1 MQHIYNF
8 SPGPA
13 KLDPSVISKSQ
24 DAVANYQNTGLSIL
38 EIGHRSKDFETL
50 INALQENMENIFNI
64 PSNYF
69 TLLLQGGAT
78 YQNTFI
84 ANNFDKENK
93 LLGCLVTGTWGR
105 YSVEDFS
112 KIRDTKIIEVSD
124 NEIENYIQT
133 PWDLEGV
140 DYLHLTSNETING
153 VQLREFNKI
162 EHDSLLIDMSSD
174 IGSYSFEWDNL
185 AYVYAGAQKNM
196 GIPGVSICI
205 GNEKYLNSEDNSRY
219 LNLGQLVEKNSL
231 LNTPPTFSIYVLK
244 LVTDWMI
251 EMGGIKYFEEKSIRQ
266 SSRLY
271 EQLQTYEEFLI
282 LPVNDYSKSRSN
294 IIFKFLN
301 EDLEKKF
308 LIEAIEKGIL
318 GLNGHRSEGGI
329 RISLYNSVT
338 DEMVDY
344 LSEFM
349 DKFFAGN
356 GK

>member
-1 MQHIYNF
+1 MKHIYNF

-13 KLDPSVISKSQ
+13 KLDSSVISKSQ

-112 KIRDTKIIEVSD
+112 KIRDTKIIELSD
-124 NEIENYIQT
+124 NEIENYVQT

-162 EHDSLLIDMSSD
+162 PHDSLLIDMSSD

>member
-1 MQHIYNF
+1 MKHIYNF

-13 KLDPSVISKSQ
+13 KLDSSVISKSQ
-24 DAVANYQNTGLSIL
+24 DAVTNYQNTGLSIL

-50 INALQENMENIFNI
+50 INALQENMVNIFNI

-112 KIRDTKIIEVSD
+112 KIRDTKIIELSD
-124 NEIENYIQT
+124 NEIENYVQT

-162 EHDSLLIDMSSD
+162 QHDSLLIDMSSD

-205 GNEKYLNSEDNSRY
+205 GNEKYLNSDDNSRY

-344 LSEFM
+344 LSEFT

>member
-24 DAVANYQNTGLSIL
+24 EAVANYQNTGLSIL

-50 INALQENMENIFNI
+50 INTLKENMTNIFNI

-84 ANNFDKENK
+84 ANNFDKEKK

-251 EMGGIKYFEEKSIRQ
+251 EMGGIKHFEEKSIRQ

-282 LPVNDYSKSRSN
+282 LPVTDYSKSRSN

-308 LIEAIEKGIL
+308 LIKAIEKGIL

-329 RISLYNSVT
+329 RISLYNSIT

-344 LSEFM
+344 LSEFL
-349 DKFFAGN
+349 DKFFADN

>member
-24 DAVANYQNTGLSIL
+24 EAVANYQNTGLSIL

-50 INALQENMENIFNI
+50 INTLKENMTNIFNI

-84 ANNFDKENK
+84 ANNFDKEKK

-105 YSVEDFS
+105 YSVEDIS
-112 KIRDTKIIEVSD
+112 KIRDTKIIEVSH
-124 NEIENYIQT
+124 NEIENYVQT
-133 PWDLEGV
+133 PWDLEDV

-162 EHDSLLIDMSSD
+162 QHDSLLIDMSSD

-231 LNTPPTFSIYVLK
+231 LNTPPTFSIYILK

-251 EMGGIKYFEEKSIRQ
+251 EMGGIKHFEEKSIRQ

-282 LPVNDYSKSRSN
+282 LPVTDYSKSRSN

-308 LIEAIEKGIL
+308 LIKAIEKGIL

-329 RISLYNSVT
+329 RISLYNSIT

-344 LSEFM
+344 LSEFL
-349 DKFFAGN
+349 DKFFANN

>member
-1 MQHIYNF
+1 MKHIYNF

-13 KLDPSVISKSQ
+13 KLDSSIISKSQ
-24 DAVANYQNTGLSIL
+24 DAVTNYQNTGLSIL

-50 INALQENMENIFNI
+50 INALQENMVNIFNI

-112 KIRDTKIIEVSD
+112 KIRDTKIIELSD
-124 NEIENYIQT
+124 NEIENYVQT

-162 EHDSLLIDMSSD
+162 QHDSLLIDMSSD
-174 IGSYSFEWDNL
+174 IGSYSFEWDNI

-205 GNEKYLNSEDNSRY
+205 GNEKYLNSDDNSRY
-219 LNLGQLVEKNSL
+219 LDLGQLVEKNSL

>member
-1 MQHIYNF
+1 MKHIYNF

-13 KLDPSVISKSQ
+13 KLDSSVISKSQ
-24 DAVANYQNTGLSIL
+24 DAVTNYQNTGLSIL

-112 KIRDTKIIEVSD
+112 KIRDTKLIELSD
-124 NEIENYIQT
+124 NEIENYVQT

-162 EHDSLLIDMSSD
+162 QHDSLLIDMSSD
-174 IGSYSFEWDNL
+174 IGSYSFEWDNI

-205 GNEKYLNSEDNSRY
+205 GNEKYLNSDDNSRY

>member
-24 DAVANYQNTGLSIL
+24 EAVANYQNTGLSIL

-50 INALQENMENIFNI
+50 INTLKENMTNIFNI

-84 ANNFDKENK
+84 ANNFDKEKK

-105 YSVEDFS
+105 YSVEDIS
-112 KIRDTKIIEVSD
+112 KIRDTKIIEVSH
-124 NEIENYIQT
+124 NEIENYVQT

-162 EHDSLLIDMSSD
+162 QHDSLLIDMSSD

-231 LNTPPTFSIYVLK
+231 LNTPPTFSIYILK

-251 EMGGIKYFEEKSIRQ
+251 EMGGIKHFEEKSIRQ
-266 SSRLY
+266 SSKLY

-282 LPVNDYSKSRSN
+282 LPVTDYSKSRSN

-308 LIEAIEKGIL
+308 LIKAIEKGIL

-329 RISLYNSVT
+329 RISLYNSIT

-344 LSEFM
+344 LSEFL
-349 DKFFAGN
+349 DKFFANN

>member
-1 MQHIYNF
+1 MKHIFNF

-13 KLDPSVISKSQ
+13 KLDSSVISKSQ
-24 DAVANYQNTGLSIL
+24 DAVTNYQNTGLSIL

-50 INALQENMENIFNI
+50 INALQENMVNIFNI

-112 KIRDTKIIEVSD
+112 KIRDTKIIELSD
-124 NEIENYIQT
+124 NEIENYVQT

-162 EHDSLLIDMSSD
+162 QHDSLLIDMSSD
-174 IGSYSFEWDNL
+174 IGSYSFEWDNI

-205 GNEKYLNSEDNSRY
+205 GNEKYLNSDDNSRY
-219 LNLGQLVEKNSL
+219 LDLGQLVEKNSL

>member
-13 KLDPSVISKSQ
+13 KLDSSVISKSQ
-24 DAVANYQNTGLSIL
+24 DAVTNYQNTGLSIL

-50 INALQENMENIFNI
+50 INALQENMVNIFNI

-174 IGSYSFEWDNL
+174 IGSYSFEWDNI

-205 GNEKYLNSEDNSRY
+205 GNEKYLNSDDNSRY
-219 LNLGQLVEKNSL
+219 LDLGQLVEKNSL

>member
-13 KLDPSVISKSQ
+13 KLDSSVISKSQ
-24 DAVANYQNTGLSIL
+24 DAVTNYQNTGLSIL

-50 INALQENMENIFNI
+50 INALQENMVNIFNI

-112 KIRDTKIIEVSD
+112 KIRDTKIIELSD
-124 NEIENYIQT
+124 NEIENYVQT

-162 EHDSLLIDMSSD
+162 QHDSLLIDMSSD
-174 IGSYSFEWDNL
+174 IGSYSFEWDNI

-205 GNEKYLNSEDNSRY
+205 GNEKYLNSDDNSRY

-282 LPVNDYSKSRSN
+282 LPVNEYSKSRSN

>member
-1 MQHIYNF
+1 MQIHNF

-13 KLDPSVISKSQ
+13 RLDPSIISKSQ
-24 DAVANYQNTGLSIL
+24 EAIANYQKTGLSIL

-50 INALQENMENIFNI
+50 INSLQENMINIFNI

-93 LLGCLVTGTWGR
+93 LLGCLVTGTWGK

-112 KIRDTKIIEVSD
+112 KIRDTKIIEVSE
-124 NEIENYIQT
+124 NEIENYVQT

-162 EHDSLLIDMSSD
+162 QHDSLLIDMSSD

-185 AYVYAGAQKNM
+185 AYIYAGAQKNM

-205 GNEKYLNSEDNSRY
+205 GDKQYLNSENNSKY

-231 LNTPPTFSIYVLK
+231 LNTPPTFSIYILK

-251 EMGGIKYFEEKSIRQ
+251 QMGGVKYFEEKSIRQ

-271 EQLQTYEEFLI
+271 EQLNSYKDFLI
-282 LPVNDYSKSRSN
+282 LPICDYSKSRSN
-294 IIFKFLN
+294 IIFKFENN
-301 EDLEKKF
+301 ELEKKF
-308 LIEAIEKGIL
+308 LMEAGEKGII
-318 GLNGHRSEGGI
+318 GLNGHRSEGGV
-329 RISLYNSVT
+329 RISLYNSIT

-344 LSEFM
+344 LSEFI
-349 DKFFAGN
+349 DQFFVSN

>member
-24 DAVANYQNTGLSIL
+24 EAVANYQNTGLSIL

-50 INALQENMENIFNI
+50 INTLKENMTNIFNI

-84 ANNFDKENK
+84 ANNFDKEKK

-112 KIRDTKIIEVSD
+112 KIRDTKIIEVSH
-124 NEIENYIQT
+124 NEIENYVQT

-162 EHDSLLIDMSSD
+162 QHDSLLIDMSSD

-231 LNTPPTFSIYVLK
+231 LNTPPTFSIYILK

-251 EMGGIKYFEEKSIRQ
+251 EMGGIKHFEEKSIRQ

-282 LPVNDYSKSRSN
+282 LPVTEYSKSRSN

-308 LIEAIEKGIL
+308 LIKAIEKGIL

-329 RISLYNSVT
+329 RISLYNSIT

-349 DKFFAGN
+349 DKFFADN

>member
-1 MQHIYNF
+1 MQNIYNF

-50 INALQENMENIFNI
+50 INALQENMTNIFNI

-84 ANNFDKENK
+84 ANNFDKEKK

-105 YSVEDFS
+105 YSVEDIS
-112 KIRDTKIIEVSD
+112 KIRDTKIIEVSH
-124 NEIENYIQT
+124 NEIENYVQT
-133 PWDLEGV
+133 PWDLEDV

-162 EHDSLLIDMSSD
+162 QHDSLLIDMSSD

-231 LNTPPTFSIYVLK
+231 LNTPPTFSIYILK

-251 EMGGIKYFEEKSIRQ
+251 EMGGIKHFEEKSIRQ

-282 LPVNDYSKSRSN
+282 LPVTDYSKSRSN

-308 LIEAIEKGIL
+308 LIKAIEKGIL

-329 RISLYNSVT
+329 RISLYNSIT

-349 DKFFAGN
+349 DKFFADN

>member
-1 MQHIYNF
+1 MKHIYNF

-13 KLDPSVISKSQ
+13 KLDSSVISKSQ
-24 DAVANYQNTGLSIL
+24 DAVTNYQNTGLSIL

-50 INALQENMENIFNI
+50 INALQENMVNIFNI

-112 KIRDTKIIEVSD
+112 KIRDTKIIELSD
-124 NEIENYIQT
+124 NEIENYVQT
-133 PWDLEGV
+133 AWDLEGV

-162 EHDSLLIDMSSD
+162 QHDSLLIDMSSD
-174 IGSYSFEWDNL
+174 IGSYSFEWDNI

-205 GNEKYLNSEDNSRY
+205 GNEKYLNSDDNSRY

>member
-1 MQHIYNF
+1 MQIHNF

-13 KLDPSVISKSQ
+13 RLDPSIISKSQ
-24 DAVANYQNTGLSIL
+24 EAIANYQKTGLSIL

-50 INALQENMENIFNI
+50 INALQENMINIFNI

-112 KIRDTKIIEVSD
+112 KIRDTKIIEVND

-205 GNEKYLNSEDNSRY
+205 GDEKYLNSEDNSRY

-251 EMGGIKYFEEKSIRQ
+251 EMGGIKHFEEKSIRQ

-282 LPVNDYSKSRSN
+282 LPVTDYSKSRSN

-308 LIEAIEKGIL
+308 LIKAIEKGIL

>member
-13 KLDPSVISKSQ
+13 KLDSSVISKSQ

-50 INALQENMENIFNI
+50 INALQANMVNIFNI

-112 KIRDTKIIEVSD
+112 KIRDTKIIELSD
-124 NEIENYIQT
+124 NEIENYVQT

-162 EHDSLLIDMSSD
+162 QHDSLLIDMSSD
-174 IGSYSFEWDNL
+174 IGSYSFEWDNI

-205 GNEKYLNSEDNSRY
+205 GNEKYLNSDDNSRY

>member
-1 MQHIYNF
+1 MKHIYNF

-13 KLDPSVISKSQ
+13 KLDSSVISKSQ
-24 DAVANYQNTGLSIL
+24 DAVTNYQNTGLSIL

-50 INALQENMENIFNI
+50 INALQENMVNIFNI

-174 IGSYSFEWDNL
+174 IGSYSFEWDNI

-205 GNEKYLNSEDNSRY
+205 GNEKYLNSDDNSRY

>member
-1 MQHIYNF
+1 MQIHNF

-13 KLDPSVISKSQ
+13 RLDPSIISKSQ
-24 DAVANYQNTGLSIL
+24 EAIANYQKTGLSIL

-105 YSVEDFS
+105 YSAEDFS
-112 KIRDTKIIEVSD
+112 KIRDTKIIELSD
-124 NEIENYIQT
+124 NEIENYVQT

-162 EHDSLLIDMSSD
+162 PHDSLLIDMSSD

-205 GNEKYLNSEDNSRY
+205 GNEKYLNSDDNSRY

-338 DEMVDY
+338 DEMVEY

>member
-1 MQHIYNF
+1 MKHIYNF

-69 TLLLQGGAT
+69 TLFLQGGAT

-112 KIRDTKIIEVSD
+112 KIRDTKLIELSD
-124 NEIENYIQT
+124 NEIENYVQT

-162 EHDSLLIDMSSD
+162 QHDSLLIDMSSD

>member
-13 KLDPSVISKSQ
+13 KLDSSVISKSQ

-50 INALQENMENIFNI
+50 INALQENMVNIFNI

-112 KIRDTKIIEVSD
+112 KIRDTKIIELSD
-124 NEIENYIQT
+124 NEIENYVQT

-162 EHDSLLIDMSSD
+162 QHDSLLIDMSSD
-174 IGSYSFEWDNL
+174 IGSYSFEWDNI

-205 GNEKYLNSEDNSRY
+205 GNEKYLNSDDNSRY

>member
-112 KIRDTKIIEVSD
+112 KIRDTKIIELSD
-124 NEIENYIQT
+124 NEIENYVQT

-162 EHDSLLIDMSSD
+162 QHDSLLIDMSSD
-174 IGSYSFEWDNL
+174 IGSYSFEWDNI

-205 GNEKYLNSEDNSRY
+205 GNEKYLNSDDNSRY
-219 LNLGQLVEKNSL
+219 LDLGQLVEKNSL

>member
-1 MQHIYNF
+1 MKHIYNF

-13 KLDPSVISKSQ
+13 KLDSSVISKSQ
-24 DAVANYQNTGLSIL
+24 DAVTNYQNTGLSIL

-50 INALQENMENIFNI
+50 INALQENMVNIFNI

-112 KIRDTKIIEVSD
+112 KIRDTKLIELSD
-124 NEIENYIQT
+124 NEIENYVQT

-162 EHDSLLIDMSSD
+162 QHDSLLIDMSSD
-174 IGSYSFEWDNL
+174 IGSYSFEWDNI

-205 GNEKYLNSEDNSRY
+205 GNEKYLNSDDNSRY

>member
-1 MQHIYNF
+1 MKHIYNF

-24 DAVANYQNTGLSIL
+24 DSVANYQNTGLSIL

-112 KIRDTKIIEVSD
+112 KIRDTKLIELSD

-162 EHDSLLIDMSSD
+162 QHDSLLIDMSSD
-174 IGSYSFEWDNL
+174 IAVSYTHL
-185 AYVYAGAQKNM
+185 TLPT
-196 GIPGVSICI
+196 I
-205 GNEKYLNSEDNSRY
+205 L
-219 LNLGQLVEKNSL
+219 LV
-231 LNTPPTFSIYVLK
+231 
-244 LVTDWMI
+244 
-251 EMGGIKYFEEKSIRQ
+251 
-266 SSRLY
+266 
-271 EQLQTYEEFLI
+271 
-282 LPVNDYSKSRSN
+282 
-294 IIFKFLN
+294 
-301 EDLEKKF
+301 
-308 LIEAIEKGIL
+308 
-318 GLNGHRSEGGI
+318 
-329 RISLYNSVT
+329 
-338 DEMVDY
+338 
-344 LSEFM
+344 
-349 DKFFAGN
+349 
-356 GK
+356 

>member
-13 KLDPSVISKSQ
+13 KLDSSVIIKSQ

-50 INALQENMENIFNI
+50 INDLQENMINIFSI

-84 ANNFDKENK
+84 ANNFGKENK

-124 NEIENYIQT
+124 NEIENYVQT

-205 GNEKYLNSEDNSRY
+205 GNEKYLNSDDNSRY

-271 EQLQTYEEFLI
+271 EQLETYKEFLI

-294 IIFKFLN
+294 IIFKFLD

-318 GLNGHRSEGGI
+318 GLNGHRSEGGV

-349 DKFFAGN
+349 DKFFADN

>member
-1 MQHIYNF
+1 MKHIYNF

-13 KLDPSVISKSQ
+13 KLDSSVISKSQ
-24 DAVANYQNTGLSIL
+24 DAVTNYQNTGLSIL

-50 INALQENMENIFNI
+50 INALQENMVNIFNI

-112 KIRDTKIIEVSD
+112 KIRDTKIIELSD
-124 NEIENYIQT
+124 NEIENYVQT

-162 EHDSLLIDMSSD
+162 QHDSLLIDMSSD
-174 IGSYSFEWDNL
+174 IGSYSFEWDNI

-205 GNEKYLNSEDNSRY
+205 GNEKYLNSDDNSRY

>member
-1 MQHIYNF
+1 MLHIYNF

-13 KLDPSVISKSQ
+13 KLDPSLISKSQ

-112 KIRDTKIIEVSD
+112 KIRDTKLIELSD
-124 NEIENYIQT
+124 NEIENYVQT

-162 EHDSLLIDMSSD
+162 PHDSLLIDMSSD

>member
-1 MQHIYNF
+1 MKHIYNF

-13 KLDPSVISKSQ
+13 KLDSSVISKSQ
-24 DAVANYQNTGLSIL
+24 DAVTNYQNTGLSIL

-50 INALQENMENIFNI
+50 INALQENMVNIFNI

-174 IGSYSFEWDNL
+174 IGSYSFEWDNI

-205 GNEKYLNSEDNSRY
+205 GNEKYLNSDDNSRY
-219 LNLGQLVEKNSL
+219 LDLGQLVEKNSL

>member
-1 MQHIYNF
+1 MKHIYNF

-112 KIRDTKIIEVSD
+112 KIRDTKIIELSD
-124 NEIENYIQT
+124 NEIENYVQT

-162 EHDSLLIDMSSD
+162 QHDSLLIDMSSD
-174 IGSYSFEWDNL
+174 IGSYSFEWDNI

-205 GNEKYLNSEDNSRY
+205 GNEKYLNSDDNSRY

>member
-1 MQHIYNF
+1 MQNIYNF

-50 INALQENMENIFNI
+50 INTLKENMTNIFNI

-84 ANNFDKENK
+84 ANNFHKENK

-112 KIRDTKIIEVSD
+112 KIRDTKIIEVSH
-124 NEIENYIQT
+124 NEIENYVQT

-205 GNEKYLNSEDNSRY
+205 GDEKYLNSEDNSRY

-231 LNTPPTFSIYVLK
+231 LNTPPTFSIFILK

-251 EMGGIKYFEEKSIRQ
+251 EMGGIKHFEEKSIRQ

-282 LPVNDYSKSRSN
+282 LPVTDYSKSRSN

-308 LIEAIEKGIL
+308 LIKAIEKGIL

-329 RISLYNSVT
+329 RISLYNSIT

-344 LSEFM
+344 LSEFL
-349 DKFFAGN
+349 DKFFANN

>member
-13 KLDPSVISKSQ
+13 KLDSSVISKSK
-24 DAVANYQNTGLSIL
+24 DAVTNYQNTGLSIL

-50 INALQENMENIFNI
+50 INALQENMVNIFNI

-112 KIRDTKIIEVSD
+112 KIRDTKIIELSD
-124 NEIENYIQT
+124 NEIENYVQT

-162 EHDSLLIDMSSD
+162 QHDSLLIDMSSD
-174 IGSYSFEWDNL
+174 IGSYSFEWDNI

-205 GNEKYLNSEDNSRY
+205 GNEKYLNSDDNSRY

>member
-13 KLDPSVISKSQ
+13 KLDSSVISKSQ
-24 DAVANYQNTGLSIL
+24 DAVTNYQNTGLSIL

-50 INALQENMENIFNI
+50 INALQENMVNIFNI

-112 KIRDTKIIEVSD
+112 KIRDTKIIELSD
-124 NEIENYIQT
+124 NEIENYVQT

-162 EHDSLLIDMSSD
+162 QHDSLLIDMSSD

-205 GNEKYLNSEDNSRY
+205 GNEKYLNSDDNSRY

-282 LPVNDYSKSRSN
+282 LPVSEYSKSRSN

>member
-1 MQHIYNF
+1 MQIHNF

-13 KLDPSVISKSQ
+13 RLDPSIISKSQ
-24 DAVANYQNTGLSIL
+24 EAIANYQKTGLSIL

-50 INALQENMENIFNI
+50 INALQENMINIFNI

-205 GNEKYLNSEDNSRY
+205 GDEKYLNSEDNSRY

-349 DKFFAGN
+349 DKFFADN

>member
-13 KLDPSVISKSQ
+13 KLDSSVISKSQ
-24 DAVANYQNTGLSIL
+24 DAVTNYQNTGLSIL

-50 INALQENMENIFNI
+50 INALQENMVNIFNI

-112 KIRDTKIIEVSD
+112 KIRDTKIIELSD
-124 NEIENYIQT
+124 NEIENYVQT

-162 EHDSLLIDMSSD
+162 QHDSLLIDMSSD
-174 IGSYSFEWDNL
+174 IGSYSFEWDNI